1 MVQNQLEEIN
11 ILVMFEIDY
20 VIIRMTHMSHLIE
33 FQKNWVTY
41 DDSYDYFHLLRNDYV
56 IQKQLRNHYVKV
68 WTTHMSHKI
77 ELKKMSYQWWLI
89 RVFPPIT

>member
-1 MVQNQLEEIN
+1 
-11 ILVMFEIDY
+11 
-20 VIIRMTHMSHLIE
+20 MSHKIE

-56 IQKQLRNHYVKV
+56 IQKQLRNYYVNV

-77 ELKKMSYQWWLI
+77 ELKKNWVTNDDSYEYFHLLHNDNRLVIWLK
-89 RVFPPIT
+89 TNWYK